1 MTLIR
6 APAVERAAPA
16 APRAYLPALV
26 TAALFTFLFARP
38 ALLLLRD
45 WWSNPE
51 AGHGLLL
58 APVALWLAWK
68 RGLLK
73 EFQPAPVLGALLIV
87 AAVLLR
93 ATADLAAELFTLRAS
108 LVLAGVGLIVYFR
121 GARQALAWW
130 LPIALLVLSIPLPEL
145 VTSTLALPLQFKAS
159 ALGTKLL
166 EWRHVPVALAGNI
179 IQIPGHQLF
188 VTEACS
194 GLRSLNA
201 LLALSVLM
209 GGLWLT
215 SWLSRL
221 LLVLVAIPIA
231 VLINGVRVFLTGF
244 LVYFVDPK
252 LGEGFMHVTEGWLL
266 FLVSLVLTGAAAFG
280 FRVLE
285 RAVAARRSRGEEQHA
300 SA

>member
-1 MTLIR
+1 MTSIR
-6 APAVERAAPA
+6 APATEQAVPAPA
-16 APRAYLPALV
+16 RVSLPALI
-26 TAALFTFLFARP
+26 TAVLFTILFARP
-38 ALLLLRD
+38 ALLLFRD
-45 WWSNPE
+45 WWTNPE

-58 APVALWLAWK
+58 APVAVWLAW
-68 RGLLK
+68 RQGLLK
-73 EFQPAPVLGALLIV
+73 EFEPAPVLGTLLLVTAILV
-87 AAVLLR
+87 R
-93 ATADLAAELFTLRAS
+93 ATADLAAELFTLRLS
-108 LVLAGVGLIVYFR
+108 LLLAGVGLIVYFR
-121 GARQALAWW
+121 GFRQALAWW
-130 LPIALLVLSIPLPEL
+130 LPIALLTLSIPLPEL

-166 EWRHVPVALAGNI
+166 EWRQVPVALSGNI

-209 GGLWLT
+209 GGLWL
-215 SWLSRL
+215 SRSLSRL

-231 VLINGVRVFLTGF
+231 ILLNGVRVFLTGF

-266 FLVSLVLTGAAAFG
+266 FVVSLLLISTAAFAFRVIERTLVS
-280 FRVLE
+280 
-285 RAVAARRSRGEEQHA
+285 RRSATGNHA
-300 SA
+300 DE

>member
-6 APAVERAAPA
+6 APAAERAAPA
-16 APRAYLPALV
+16 APRLYLPALV
-26 TAALFTFLFARP
+26 TAALFTLLFARP
-38 ALLLLRD
+38 ALLLFRD

-87 AAVLLR
+87 TAVLLR

-108 LVLAGVGLIVYFR
+108 LVLAGVGVLVYFR

-130 LPIALLVLSIPLPEL
+130 LPIALLILSIPLPEL

-280 FRVLE
+280 FRLLE
-285 RAVAARRSRGEEQHA
+285 RAVAARRSRREDQHA
-300 SA
+300 AA